1 MKQWIKKHPIG
12 LAIAISILLHFILLL
27 LFGFSRQ
34 WMILQA
40 AVPTPNQESDPIV
53 FDLTETPDEP
63 GEKPEDAK
71 HISDKDFSARNPSAP
86 ENLPIGEA
94 FSQGDLARGEFP
106 TPRGNNQPRSATQ
119 PSASAQQKSKSQ
131 KNEKN
136 EGEGNLPSQEFRREL
151 LVNNQQQTA
160 SNGQPESAL
169 QRPIYDNRLTR
180 APELG
185 SFSMNTYAW
194 DYAPYLLWLKR
205 RIEQNIYPPPAFTRM
220 GMISG
225 QTQLRFRIYPD
236 GRLEALEVLQT
247 AGHKSLMETS
257 VKAVELSIPLKP
269 LPADFPEPY
278 LEITALFE
286 YLVNGRR

>member
-1 MKQWIKKHPIG
+1 MKSWIKRNPIG
-12 LAIAISILLHFILLL
+12 LAIVGSILLHFILLL

-34 WMILQA
+34 LMILQA
-40 AVPTPNQESDPIV
+40 AVAKPEPTSDPIV

-63 GEKPEDAK
+63 SDKPKDAQ

-94 FSQGDLARGEFP
+94 FSQGDLARGEAP
-106 TPRGNNQPRSATQ
+106 TPRGDNQPRSTAR
-119 PSASAQQKSKSQ
+119 SSSSAQQKSQTQS
-131 KNEKN
+131 ND
-136 EGEGNLPSQEFRREL
+136 GGGSLPSQEFRREL
-151 LVNNQQQTA
+151 LVNNKQAEA
-160 SNGQPESAL
+160 SAQPSQAF
-169 QRPIYDNRLTR
+169 QRPVFDNRQTR

-185 SFSMNTYAW
+185 SFAINTYAW

-205 RIEQNIYPPPAFTRM
+205 RIEQNIYPPPAFTKM

-247 AGHKSLMETS
+247 VGHKSLMQTS
-257 VKAVELSIPLKP
+257 VKAVELSVPLKP
-269 LPADFPEPY
+269 LPSDFPEPF

-286 YLVNGRR
+286 YLVHGRR

>member
-12 LAIAISILLHFILLL
+12 LAIAISILLHVVLLL

-40 AVPTPNQESDPIV
+40 AVATPQQESDPIV
-53 FDLTETPDEP
+53 FDLTESPDELS
-63 GEKPEDAK
+63 EKPKDAK
-71 HISDKDFSARNPSAP
+71 HISDRDFSARNPSAP
-86 ENLPIGEA
+86 AHLPIGET

-106 TPRGNNQPRSATQ
+106 TLRGSNQPQSATQ
-119 PSASAQQKSKSQ
+119 RSASAQQKSPPQ
-131 KNEKN
+131 KNE
-136 EGEGNLPSQEFRREL
+136 GAGNLPSQEFRREL
-151 LVNNQQQTA
+151 LVNNKQAAT
-160 SNGQPESAL
+160 NGQPEPAL
-169 QRPIYDNRLTR
+169 QRPVYDNRLSR

-185 SFSMNTYAW
+185 SFAINTYAW

-205 RIEQNIYPPPAFTRM
+205 RIEQNIYPPPAFTKM

-247 AGHKSLMETS
+247 VGHKSLMETS
-257 VKAVELSIPLKP
+257 VKAVELSVPLKP

-286 YLVNGRR
+286 YLVHGRR